1 MKFVLILLLGA
12 VATLGSCKSS
22 GNSAAQA
29 AAERCICGTPE
40 ADFEGC
46 PNPLCLKGERN
57 PDNPDCVCG
66 PMKMGGK
73 K

>member
-1 MKFVLILLLGA
+1 MKFVVILLLGA
-12 VATLGSCKSS
+12 VATLGACKSS
-22 GNSAAQA
+22 GDAAAQKS
-29 AAERCICGTPE
+29 AERCICGSPE

-46 PNPLCLKGERN
+46 PHPLCLKGERN